1 MIIKLTPLIY
11 LELAKFDLS
20 MSERNSEIQE
30 EEKSVSLS
38 DNIYQ
43 NSTENINNILEL
55 SEKLKNKKEINKFIN
70 ENKKIKEIYEN
81 EEKMNEV
88 INDEFTWKLNN
99 DLFEEQTIKILSDV
113 YELKEYNMYP
123 YFDVDILR

>member
-20 MSERNSEIQE
+20 MSDRNSEIQE
-30 EEKSVSLS
+30 EGKSSSLS

-55 SEKLKNKKEINKFIN
+55 SEKLKNKEEFNKFVN
-70 ENKKIKEIYEN
+70 ENKKIKEIYES

-99 DLFEEQTIKILSDV
+99 DLFKEQTIKILSDF
-113 YELKEYNMYP
+113 YL
-123 YFDVDILR
+123 